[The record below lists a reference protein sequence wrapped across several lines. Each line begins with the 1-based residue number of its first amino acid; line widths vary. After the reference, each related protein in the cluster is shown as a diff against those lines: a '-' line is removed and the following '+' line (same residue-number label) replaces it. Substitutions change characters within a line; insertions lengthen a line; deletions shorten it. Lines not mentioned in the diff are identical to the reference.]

1 MFKGG
6 LALTQGRT
14 VIQLFFCFLLLCF
27 VSVFVIICSI
37 LLRTTNHQI
46 VDKKNY
52 TKFSLKA
59 FKSEIRFQ
67 GHLDP
72 ALSNLALFVN
82 YPL

>member
-14 VIQLFFCFLLLCF
+14 VIQLFFFFLLLRF
-27 VSVFVIICSI
+27 VSVFVVICSI

-46 VDKKNY
+46 VSKKNH

-59 FKSEIRFQ
+59 FKYDFKSDFNVILTQ
-67 GHLDP
+67 L
-72 ALSNLALFVN
+72 
-82 YPL
+82 

>member
-14 VIQLFFCFLLLCF
+14 IIQLFFFFLLLHF

-46 VDKKNY
+46 VDKKNH

-59 FKSEIRFQ
+59 FKYEIRFQ
-67 GHLDP
+67 CHLNP
-72 ALSNLALFVN
+72 AFSNLALFVN